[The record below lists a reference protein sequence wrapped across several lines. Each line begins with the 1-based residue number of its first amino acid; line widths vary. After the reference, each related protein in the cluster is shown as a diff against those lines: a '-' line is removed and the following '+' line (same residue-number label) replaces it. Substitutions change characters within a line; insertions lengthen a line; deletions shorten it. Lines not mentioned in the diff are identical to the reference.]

1 MRRLFYDR
9 AARLGDL
16 SVSRPHPR
24 KRRVARSD
32 GEGIHQLLE
41 GAAGPSRRQ
50 NYSSV
55 VFSVNCS
62 MSPKMP
68 PQVELTAIR
77 ADVTFFTTR
86 RETRMRSGEVVSH
99 YRGLGSGSPS

>member
-24 KRRVARSD
+24 RRRVARSD

-41 GAAGPSRRQ
+41 GAAGAVPPPELLVGSLLRELFDEPQDAAAGGIDRYSSRR
-50 NYSSV
+50 NI
-55 VFSVNCS
+55 
-62 MSPKMP
+62 
-68 PQVELTAIR
+68 LA
-77 ADVTFFTTR
+77 TR
-86 RETRMRSGEVVSH
+86 GGTRMLRPAQTPLNWVVI
-99 YRGLGSGSPS
+99 YLR